1 MFICI
6 CVMNNL
12 FSCNLYVWK
21 ESKNDRF
28 YKEIFVFLRCFE
40 IMSVYVWVNF
50 KIIIDNY
57 YFKISKILYV

>member
-28 YKEIFVFLRCFE
+28 YKEIFVFLRCFK
-40 IMSVYVWVNF
+40 IMSVYIWVNF
-50 KIIIDNY
+50 NIIDN
-57 YFKISKILYV
+57 